1 MHIVKAKI
9 KRAFVCVSID
19 IYMHKHTHS
28 LTPAWVSHFLF
39 EILALKSGGVERD
52 PSTQVSIVL
61 PAYFKM
67 LSIN

>member
-1 MHIVKAKI
+1 MHTVKANI

-19 IYMHKHTHS
+19 IYIHTQ
-28 LTPAWVSHFLF
+28 PWVSHFLF

-52 PSTQVSIVL
+52 SSTQISIVL